1 MTKQISKDLMPE
13 RIREMSMPE
22 LELLS
27 YEIRDFLIENV
38 SKTGGHLASN
48 LGVVELTLALHRDF
62 DTPRHK
68 IIWDVGHQAYVHKI
82 LTGRAEEFSKLR
94 KTDGLSGFPK
104 RSESIYDCYDSGH
117 SSSSISAA
125 YGMAAARDLSG
136 EDYEVIA
143 VIGDGALT
151 GGMAYEALNNAG
163 ASSSKLIVL
172 LNDNQMS
179 ISRNTGGI
187 TRHLSKL
194 RTSKEYLNFK
204 KKLKKTLRKIPSI
217 GERIYRGAESLR
229 DSLKYALVDGG
240 AIFEEL
246 GFTYLGPVDGNRLE
260 DAIEALQLAKRAEG
274 PVLVHMTTRKGK
286 GYRSAELYPQRFHG
300 VSPFDQMTGKPYNAA
315 KHSYSDLLGRE
326 LCELAE
332 KDSRI
337 AAISAA
343 MTDGTGLADFAQRFP
358 DRMFDVG
365 IAEEHAVSFAAG
377 LALSGF
383 RPVAAIYSTFL
394 QRAYDQVLIDVCMQN
409 LPVVFAV
416 DRAGIVGNDGETH
429 HGIFDLCYFSAMPN
443 LTVLAPSDEKEF
455 REMLRFALAQS
466 GPVAIRYPRAEAKTL
481 PEIPGE
487 FNGKSRLLR
496 EGKDCLILAVGRMTE
511 SALLASSA
519 LSAEG
524 YDIGVADVGIV
535 KPLDMDFL
543 KQHALKAGKIVTL
556 EDNAAEGGFGSS
568 VAAALAKWEDMPP
581 VLRIGWPQ
589 QFIEQGDV
597 EDLFDR
603 YGLTPS
609 KITERVREFIE
620 REA

>member
-1 MTKQISKDLMPE
+1 
-13 RIREMSMPE
+13 MPE

-48 LGVVELTLALHRDF
+48 LGVVELTLALHRVF
-62 DTPRHK
+62 DTPKDK
-68 IIWDVGHQAYVHKI
+68 IIWDVGHQTYVHKI

-104 RSESIYDCYDSGH
+104 RSESVYDCYDSGH
-117 SSSSISAA
+117 SSSSVSAA

-163 ASSSKLIVL
+163 ASSSKLIVV

-194 RTSKEYLNFK
+194 RTSKGYLHFK
-204 KKLKKTLRKIPSI
+204 KKLKHTLRNIPSI
-217 GERIYRGAESLR
+217 GESIYRGAESFR

-240 AIFEEL
+240 AIFEGL

-260 DAIEALQLAKRAEG
+260 DAVEALQLAKRAEG

-286 GYRSAELYPQRFHG
+286 GYRNAELYPQRFHG
-300 VSPFDQMTGKPYNAA
+300 VSPFNQMTGKPYQSA
-315 KHSYSDLLGRE
+315 KQSYSELFGRE

-332 KDSRI
+332 NDPRI
-337 AAISAA
+337 VAISAA
-343 MTDGTGLADFAQRFP
+343 MTDGTGLAGFAQQFP

-383 RPVAAIYSTFL
+383 RPVVAVYSTFL
-394 QRAYDQVLIDVCMQN
+394 QRAYDQMLIDICMQN
-409 LPVVFAV
+409 LPVIFAV

-429 HGIFDLCYFSAMPN
+429 HGIFDLCYLSAMPN
-443 LTVLAPSDEKEF
+443 LKVLAPSDEKEF
-455 REMLRFALAQS
+455 QEMMRFAFAQS
-466 GPVAIRYPRAEAKTL
+466 GPVAIRYPRAEVKTL
-481 PEIPGE
+481 PEIS
-487 FNGKSRLLR
+487 GKFSGKTRLLR
-496 EGKDCLILAVGRMTE
+496 EGDDCLVLAVGKMTE
-511 SALLASSA
+511 TALLAASA
-519 LSAEG
+519 LAKEG
-524 YDIGVADVGIV
+524 LEIGVADVGIV

-543 KQHALKAGKIVTL
+543 KQHAANAKKIVTL
-556 EDNAAEGGFGSS
+556 EDNVAEGGFGSS
-568 VAAALAKWEDMPP
+568 VAAAFAKWEKRPSILC
-581 VLRIGWPQ
+581 VGWPQ
-589 QFIEQGDV
+589 QFIEQGDTG
-597 EDLFDR
+597 DLLDR
-603 YGLTPS
+603 YALTPS
-609 KITERVREFIE
+609 KIAERVREFIE